1 MINRLAAVVV
11 PGLALLFAA
20 ARGETPKQDKA
31 GSSMRALRTPEA
43 IERGRKL
50 FNSACSGCHGPHGEG
65 GRGPKLS
72 GGDLVRGAK
81 DEKLFSSIKNGVPG
95 TDMPPFPLPDEQ
107 IRELLGFIRSLSAPA
122 ADTNVPGDAEAGRA
136 LFTGSAGCNR
146 CHRIHGDGGF
156 LGPDLTNIGATRTV
170 LQLRNAL
177 LKPEVR
183 GDGEYR
189 GVRVVLKSGRTIE
202 GVMRNATNYA
212 FEVQDKDGGLHPL
225 TAHEIKEIV
234 YRKASLMPSDYASKL
249 SAADIDNLL
258 AFLSRQIARP
268 RPNPDQEQTP
278 AQ

>member
-1 MINRLAAVVV
+1 MVV
-11 PGLALLFAA
+11 PGLALVFAA
-20 ARGETPKQDKA
+20 ARSETPKQDKPV
-31 GSSMRALRTPEA
+31 SSMRALRTPEA

-50 FNSACSGCHGPHGEG
+50 FNNACSGCHCPHGEG

-72 GGDLVRGAK
+72 EGDLVRGAK
-81 DEKLFSSIKNGVPG
+81 DERLFSSIKNGVPG

-136 LFTGSAGCNR
+136 VFVGSAGCKS
-146 CHRIHGDGGF
+146 CHRIHGEGGF

-177 LKPEVR
+177 VKPEVR

-189 GVRVVLKSGRTIE
+189 GVLVVLKSGRTID

-212 FEVQDKDGGLHPL
+212 FEVQDKDGNLHPL
-225 TAHEIKEIV
+225 AAHEIKGIV
-234 YRKASLMPSDYASKL
+234 YRTSSLMPSDYASKL

-278 AQ
+278 AK